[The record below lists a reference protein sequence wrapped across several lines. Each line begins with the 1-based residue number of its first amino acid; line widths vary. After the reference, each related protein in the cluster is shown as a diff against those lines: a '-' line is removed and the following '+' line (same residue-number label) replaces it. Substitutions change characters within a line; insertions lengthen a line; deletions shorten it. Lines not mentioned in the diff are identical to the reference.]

1 MGEQQRKE
9 ELNMNQASRKTQDMV
24 KLALFSGIIVVLSL
38 TPLGYIPLGV
48 IKATTIHI
56 PVILGSILL
65 GWKSGAVLGGL
76 FGLTSFMVNTITP
89 NLTSFVFTPFYSLG
103 DAHGNFWSLVI
114 CFVPRILVG
123 VVPYFVYQ
131 GIRKLSKRDS
141 IALGIAGFIGSMVN
155 TILVMNLIYVFFG
168 ESWGSAKGVAADMI
182 YKTILA
188 VIATNGIPEAI
199 VAALIT
205 TAVGKVLLIGGF
217 ENDSIEFTARVATD
231 VRRTE
236 EQYAVEIHQILHLYG
251 YSAKEMEGSIIS
263 SVVPPL
269 TSVMKMALRTI
280 TGKKPLVVGPG
291 LKTGLNIKLDNPTSL
306 GADRVADTVA
316 AIHDYQLPLMVVD
329 MGTATTMSVINEKEE
344 FIGGAIMPGLRLSL
358 EALSSKA
365 SLLPHIDLIP
375 PKSVIA
381 KNTTD
386 AMDSGMIYG
395 TASMIDGMID
405 RIQEEMGRELAVVA
419 TGGLAKNVVPYCKHK
434 ITHDPNLLL
443 KGLRVLYYK
452 NMK

>member
-1 MGEQQRKE
+1 MYLSELFQHPVGEQQRKE

-155 TILVMNLIYVFFG
+155 TILVMNLIYIFFG

-205 TAVGKVLLIGGF
+205 TAVGKVLLKFI
-217 ENDSIEFTARVATD
+217 
-231 VRRTE
+231 
-236 EQYAVEIHQILHLYG
+236 
-251 YSAKEMEGSIIS
+251 
-263 SVVPPL
+263 
-269 TSVMKMALRTI
+269 
-280 TGKKPLVVGPG
+280 KK
-291 LKTGLNIKLDNPTSL
+291 
-306 GADRVADTVA
+306 
-316 AIHDYQLPLMVVD
+316 
-329 MGTATTMSVINEKEE
+329 
-344 FIGGAIMPGLRLSL
+344 
-358 EALSSKA
+358 
-365 SLLPHIDLIP
+365 
-375 PKSVIA
+375 
-381 KNTTD
+381 
-386 AMDSGMIYG
+386 
-395 TASMIDGMID
+395 
-405 RIQEEMGRELAVVA
+405 
-419 TGGLAKNVVPYCKHK
+419 
-434 ITHDPNLLL
+434 
-443 KGLRVLYYK
+443 
-452 NMK
+452 